1 MNRTSQGAIQ
11 RAPQDATRGAI
22 QGATRDA
29 TPRARICAILL
40 AFVASAMA
48 TVPAP
53 AQASVATSAA
63 AKPVASDS
71 GTTIVGDQDAAIG
84 LDLLPWKDEAAAD
97 IDRAPGWLDQS
108 PQAFD
113 IQAFRQRIEADDALA
128 AYRRSH
134 LEQNR

>member
-29 TPRARICAILL
+29 TPHVRVCAILL
-40 AFVASAMA
+40 ALVANAMA